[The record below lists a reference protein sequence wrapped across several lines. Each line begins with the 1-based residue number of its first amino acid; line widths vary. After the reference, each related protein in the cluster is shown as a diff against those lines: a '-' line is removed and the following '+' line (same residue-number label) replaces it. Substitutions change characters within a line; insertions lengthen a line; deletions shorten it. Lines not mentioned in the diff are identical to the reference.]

1 MSPAHEHTRSTAT
14 RVTYLRVVATTK
26 CPMSCTYCHMEGDP
40 HRPGTAPALDGDTLE
55 ALLRVGVR
63 AGLRK
68 LKFLGGEPLVRADL
82 PDVIREVRRVG
93 PTVDLS
99 VITAGVTL
107 PGMLEAVL
115 AAGLDRVN
123 VSVHGFGLP
132 AFMRR
137 GGKLPMWHRRNEF
150 LRQVLGTGRPLK
162 LNYVLSGEDDVEDLA
177 ALLAEATAWPAV
189 VNVLDDLSDPKAS
202 PARVVETLVRLRGEP
217 DERVTVP
224 DPDSLPTT
232 HLLWLDGLR
241 VEVKDS
247 HLGAVAPYRACG
259 PCPKRAQC
267 REGIVALRLTHD
279 GRLQPC
285 MDRPDLSLDLVGAL
299 RAGGEDAAFES
310 WTHFT
315 ENV

>member
-1 MSPAHEHTRSTAT
+1 MSPTSEPTSTA

-40 HRPGTAPALDGDTLE
+40 HRPGTAPALDRETLE

-63 AGLRK
+63 AGVRK
-68 LKFLGGEPLVRADL
+68 LKFLGGEPFVRADL
-82 PDVIREVRRVG
+82 PEVIREVRRVG
-93 PTVDLS
+93 PAVDLS

-107 PGMLEAVL
+107 PGMLEAAL

-150 LRQVLGTGRPLK
+150 LRQVLAAGRPLK
-162 LNYVLSGEDDVEDLA
+162 LNYVLSGEDDVEDLG
-177 ALLAEATAWPAV
+177 ALLAEASAWPAV
-189 VNVLDDLSDPKAS
+189 VNVLDDLSDPSAS
-202 PARVVETLVRLRGEP
+202 PGRVVETLIRLRGEP
-217 DERVTVP
+217 DDSVRVP

-232 HLLWLDGLR
+232 HFLWLDGLR

-247 HLGAVAPYRACG
+247 HLGAFAPYGACG
-259 PCPKRAQC
+259 PCAKRVQC

-299 RAGGEDAAFES
+299 RAGGEDAAFEA